1 MDTSYVSSTRR
12 VEHKKNREE
21 RAKRERASRERK
33 RRERRTEGVRREAA
47 RGVPRIKM
55 DPNRGK
61 RAAGIRREKG
71 RGGVPRVKMVPQRR
85 AGADIDI
92 DEHGQILPWFRTRME
107 VRADVPVDASRHVHP
122 QFARSRAGFQPVYG
136 HVSLVKPGEDATAE
150 HFMFGLD
157 KEIDDN
163 QMLLVQQSRKGPFK
177 NEIGRSRIL
186 HSTANTVY
194 RRRGSNME
202 ITITR
207 KATLPEIQVLIA
219 KLNAHSM
226 TNGSTSFLMLLLR
239 GKTYRMGALSGV
251 NLDLLK
257 KQILEGIQKHGSAGL
272 VVTDV
277 RSGPLTEYQVHS
289 YNFASKVLRD
299 KSMFAV

>member
-1 MDTSYVSSTRR
+1 MSLHEFMCCSSSVQSGVMDLTGSGRVPSPPSFVPSVSRSMPRYF
-12 VEHKKNREE
+12 
-21 RAKRERASRERK
+21 
-33 RRERRTEGVRREAA
+33 EGSDDEGRI
-47 RGVPRIKM
+47 GV
-55 DPNRGK
+55 
-61 RAAGIRREKG
+61 
-71 RGGVPRVKMVPQRR
+71 
-85 AGADIDI
+85 
-92 DEHGQILPWFRTRME
+92 DEHGQIRLWFSTRME
-107 VRADVPVDASRHVHP
+107 VRADVPVDASRHVQPHFV
-122 QFARSRAGFQPVYG
+122 QSRAGFQPVYG
-136 HVSLVKPGEDATAE
+136 HVSLVKPGVDATAE

-163 QMLLVQQSRKGPFK
+163 QMLMVQQSRKGPFK
-177 NEIGRSRIL
+177 NETGRSRIL

-207 KATLPEIQVLIA
+207 KATLPEIQVLLA

-226 TNGSTSFLMLLLR
+226 TNGSTSFLTLLLR
-239 GKTYRMGALSGV
+239 GKSYRMGPLAGV
-251 NLDLLK
+251 NLDLLR
-257 KQILEGIQKHGSAGL
+257 KQILEGIKKHGSAGL

-289 YNFASKVLRD
+289 YNFASQVLRD

>member
-1 MDTSYVSSTRR
+1 
-12 VEHKKNREE
+12 
-21 RAKRERASRERK
+21 
-33 RRERRTEGVRREAA
+33 
-47 RGVPRIKM
+47 
-55 DPNRGK
+55 
-61 RAAGIRREKG
+61 
-71 RGGVPRVKMVPQRR
+71 
-85 AGADIDI
+85 
-92 DEHGQILPWFRTRME
+92 ME

-177 NEIGRSRIL
+177 NETGRSRIL

-239 GKTYRMGALSGV
+239 GKTYRMGALAGV